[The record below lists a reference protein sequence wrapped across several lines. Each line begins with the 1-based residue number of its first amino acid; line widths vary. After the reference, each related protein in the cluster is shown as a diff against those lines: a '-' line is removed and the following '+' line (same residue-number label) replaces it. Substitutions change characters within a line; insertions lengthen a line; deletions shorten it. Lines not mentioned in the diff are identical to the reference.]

1 MQVIHGPVRKFKFVH
16 GGDEECDDL
25 GDELAGVALVI
36 LDRYWPVFSDSLFQI
51 SSLLKKRVCLC
62 VLALMFGSSIK

>member
-16 GGDEECDDL
+16 GGDEECNDL

-36 LDRYWPVFSDSLFQI
+36 LDRYWPVFSDSLF
-51 SSLLKKRVCLC
+51 V
-62 VLALMFGSSIK
+62 